1 MFLKPKIAVK
11 ESNVEVWDY
20 KLFNGRQL
28 LSPSEL
34 LFSIR
39 KITPLWCSDQELL
52 SYSLLAAVRIS
63 SCLVREVVRI
73 SVVVIE

>member
-20 KLFNGRQL
+20 KLLNGRQL

-39 KITPLWCSDQELL
+39 KLTPLWCSDQELPAFL
-52 SYSLLAAVRIS
+52 FFVS
-63 SCLVREVVRI
+63 SSKNTFLPGKR
-73 SVVVIE
+73 SG